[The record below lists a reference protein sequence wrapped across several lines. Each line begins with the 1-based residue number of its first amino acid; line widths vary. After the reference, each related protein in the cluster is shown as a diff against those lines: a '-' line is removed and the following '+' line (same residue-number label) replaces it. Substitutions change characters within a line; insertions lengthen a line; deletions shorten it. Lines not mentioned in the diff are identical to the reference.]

1 MANLKFFFVK
11 YVLLLLFPSKEVA
24 FEASEAHTKRKPL
37 TGFAPVSSELC
48 SKE

>member
-1 MANLKFFFVK
+1 MANLKFVFVK
-11 YVLLLLFPSKEVA
+11 YVLLLFPAKEVA
-24 FEASEAHTKRKPL
+24 FQASEAHTKRKSL